1 MAVRTETVPP
11 EKVKAPRSSW
21 RSLVRRAGRAGLV
34 IAAGLGLWLAFRWV
48 GGVPPVAVAEPALN
62 QFLADGGG
70 GAIEVWGVYANEE
83 YFRLTRRDPAKLGVN
98 PARELTFLLL
108 IDAHEHD
115 QNLPSPEGWRDG
127 VFLRVD
133 GERDYSPLKKKLVL
147 SSEHHQTVA
156 FAFPNKGS
164 DGRPLLGSKSVLELV
179 VPDVGDGGTRRM
191 EWRLPLASG
200 VLPPPHRGFLPLS
213 LTALLPALAGLLVA
227 FSPCLVHMTTYYIPL
242 FSGVTEPGT
251 ARAKTARRMA
261 RATGLF
267 ALGFAIPYAAAG
279 IAVGYAGQFVKGNS
293 VLVTWSQPLALVA
306 GTVVLFFGLQL
317 AGVFRLPFMLRLNLP
332 LLRSG
337 RKRAGNL
344 APGLLGMN
352 LALGCLTC
360 VGGTLFASL
369 ILYSGVMGS
378 PWQGGL
384 ILLLFALAANAPF
397 FLAALTLGHLRLR
410 SPIPL
415 RIARYLPMVSGAFL
429 IALGLLILSGSESL
443 MEDALIQALGIRS

>member
-1 MAVRTETVPP
+1 MVLREAKGPP
-11 EKVKAPRSSW
+11 QKVNAAASPW
-21 RSLVRRAGRAGLV
+21 ASLAKRVGRAGLV
-34 IAAGLGLWLAFRWV
+34 IAAGIGLWLAFRWV

-98 PARELTFLLL
+98 PARELIFFLL
-108 IDAHEHD
+108 IDAHKQE
-115 QNLPSPEGWRDG
+115 LPSATTWWDAVSLRINGEG
-127 VFLRVD
+127 
-133 GERDYSPLKKKLVL
+133 DYPPQKQRLVMD
-147 SSEHHQTVA
+147 SEHHQTVVLA
-156 FAFPNKGS
+156 FQRR
-164 DGRPLLGSKSVLELV
+164 DERGRPLIEDKGVLGLV

-191 EWRLPLASG
+191 EWRLPLVSG

-213 LTALLPALAGLLVA
+213 LTALLPVLAGLLVA
-227 FSPCLVHMTTYYIPL
+227 FSPCLVHMTTYYIPI
-242 FSGVTEPGT
+242 FSGVAEPGT
-251 ARAKTARRMA
+251 ARVKGASRMA
-261 RATGLF
+261 SAAGLF

-279 IAVGYAGQFVKGNS
+279 VALGYAGQFVKGNS

-317 AGVFRLPFMLRLNLP
+317 AGVFHLPFMIRLNLP

-337 RKRAGNL
+337 RKRAGYL
-344 APGLLGMN
+344 ASGLLGMN

-360 VGGTLFASL
+360 VGGSLFASL
-369 ILYSGVMGS
+369 LLYTGVVGS
-378 PWQGGL
+378 PLQGGL

-397 FLAALTLGHLRLR
+397 FLAALTLGHLQLR

-429 IALGLLILSGSESL
+429 VALGLLIISGTESL
-443 MEDALIQALGIRS
+443 LEDALIQALGIRG